1 MYTEIVLEKSLH
13 KWATGRWR
21 QRWKDNVGYITG
33 ELNSFHC
40 LFVVTGT
47 KWCGNSD
54 IAKSYFDLGR
64 EKDVDKCCRTH
75 DLCPVKVRSYRTR
88 YNLTNEHF
96 YTK

>member
-1 MYTEIVLEKSLH
+1 MHMEYYWGNTLNDN
-13 KWATGRWR
+13 
-21 QRWKDNVGYITG
+21 WKIGKHNMGCYW
-33 ELNSFHC
+33 L
-40 LFVVTGT
+40 VVQSALLSVAGT

-54 IAKSYFDLGR
+54 IAKTYFDLGR

-88 YNLTNEHF
+88 YNLTNENF